1 MGLMNWMLVF
11 YGIVGAVFG
20 MYIFGIGLW
29 GLLNRR
35 PLVFPARQLMWFLLL
50 CYLPITVQSFVPLL
64 NSRGHVEPFFI
75 FLPFVQITMI
85 VLLVFVFWRQMTG
98 YMIFGV
104 SDDTFRDG
112 LISALTKLNLPFKE
126 TISKI
131 KLTELDADLQAS
143 VASWMGTAQIRMK
156 QPQHLHYAQEI
167 AGEMSV
173 YYKNNQVKVQ
183 KITFIIYL
191 LVCILMIIFVSALAL
206 LGPRFLS

>member
-11 YGIVGAVFG
+11 YGIVGITFG
-20 MYIFGIGLW
+20 LYVFGIGLW
-29 GLLNRR
+29 GLVNQR

-64 NSRGHVEPFFI
+64 NSRGPVNSFFI
-75 FLPFVQITMI
+75 MLPFIQIAMMM
-85 VLLVFVFWRQMTG
+85 LLVFVFWRQMSG

-131 KLTELDADLQAS
+131 KLTGLDADLQAS
-143 VASWMGTAQIRMK
+143 VASWMGTAQIRMN
-156 QPQHLHYAQEI
+156 QPQHVRYTKDI
-167 AGEMSV
+167 AGEMDV
-173 YYKNNQVKVQ
+173 YYKNNAVKVQ
-183 KITFIIYL
+183 RITFIIYL
-191 LVCILMIIFVSALAL
+191 FVGSLMIIFVSAMAL
-206 LGPRFLS
+206 FGPRFLF